1 MIKLIITLPDGQLMT
16 HDVAEERL
24 TLGSGVEN
32 TIVIPNESVAETHLE
47 LLQDATGYLVADLA
61 GGGATLI
68 NGHTI
73 DIGVHYMLETG
84 TRIQMGGVEV
94 VYIASEVSVAET
106 PPVLVGVVEVSGGA
120 RGAFS
125 PGSFDFPKHP
135 EGVFEPLKAERSLLV
150 MGSIAITFFAVA
162 AAIGAGYLST
172 TLPLPH

>member
-1 MIKLIITLPDGQLMT
+1 MIKLIITLPDGNLMT
-16 HDVAEERL
+16 HDMAEERV

-32 TIVIPNESVAETHLE
+32 TIVIPSASVAEIHLE
-47 LLQDATGYLVADLA
+47 LLQDASGYLVADLA

-68 NGHTI
+68 NGHSV

-84 TRIQMGGVEV
+84 TRIQMGEVEV
-94 VYIASEVSVAET
+94 VYIASELSVAET
-106 PPVLVGVVEVSGGA
+106 SPVLQGVVEVSGGA
-120 RGAFS
+120 QGAFS

-135 EGVFEPLKAERSLLV
+135 AGIFVPLKTERSLLV
-150 MGSIAITFFAVA
+150 MGSIAITIFAVA